1 MEAAMSEIEGYA
13 RYAVFW
19 APREGSGLARFG
31 ARWLGWD
38 AEAGR
43 DVPRIDVTLPRPLPE
58 MTRAPWRYGFHGTL
72 KPPFRLA
79 EGRDARALERA
90 VAGLA
95 ARTPPARA
103 PALAPTARLGFVAL
117 MPSGPAPEID
127 AVAGACVE
135 MLDQFRAPPSE
146 IELKRRRAR
155 GLTAR
160 QEASLA
166 RWGYPYVFD
175 DFRFHLTLSGRLK
188 PGEAEAMLAVVGP
201 LVAPHLESRFDLDN
215 ICLFGDPGRNLGFR
229 LLRRYALT
237 G

>member
-1 MEAAMSEIEGYA
+1 VTEIEGYA

-19 APREGSGLARFG
+19 APPSGSGLARFG

-43 DVPRIDVTLPRPLPE
+43 DVERVAVSLPRPLPE

-79 EGRDARALERA
+79 EGCDAAALERA
-90 VAGLA
+90 VAQLA
-95 ARTPPARA
+95 TQTPPARA

-117 MPSGPAPEID
+117 TPSGPAAEID
-127 AVAGACVE
+127 ALAGICVDN
-135 MLDQFRAPPSE
+135 LDRFRAPPSE
-146 IELKRRRAR
+146 LELKRRRAT
-155 GLTAR
+155 GLSER
-160 QEASLA
+160 QEANLT
-166 RWGYPYVFD
+166 RWGYPYVFN
-175 DFRFHLTLSGRLK
+175 DFRFHLTLSGRLQ
-188 PGEAEAMLAVVGP
+188 PGEAEAMLAAVGP
-201 LVAPHLESRFDLDN
+201 LVAPHLDFRFDLDH
-215 ICLFGDPGRNLGFR
+215 ICLFGDPGHNLGFR